1 MEASSACLSGM
12 AHDRTSSTLSHST
25 DISNFSRTRIL
36 WCVYERTD
44 GMKTIDSLIDSL
56 YRVATAPMTDR
67 QLEIIENKLLNLANE
82 DDAEAARRFADLYLC
97 RMKWERTR
105 SAEDRQDFVN
115 QAHEAKA
122 WLAVNSL

>member
-1 MEASSACLSGM
+1 MIPALW
-12 AHDRTSSTLSHST
+12 D
-25 DISNFSRTRIL
+25 DPISNFDRTRIL
-36 WCVYERTD
+36 RCVSERTD

-82 DDAEAARRFADLYLC
+82 NDAEAVRQYADLYLC

>member
-1 MEASSACLSGM
+1 V
-12 AHDRTSSTLSHST
+12 D
-25 DISNFSRTRIL
+25 DPISNFNRTRIL
-36 WCVYERTD
+36 WCVFERTD

-56 YRVATAPMTDR
+56 YRVATAPVTDR
-67 QLEIIENKLLNLANE
+67 QLEIIENKLLNLAIG
-82 DDAEAARRFADLYLC
+82 DDAEAAGQYADLYLR

-105 SAEDRQDFVN
+105 SAEDWQDFVN